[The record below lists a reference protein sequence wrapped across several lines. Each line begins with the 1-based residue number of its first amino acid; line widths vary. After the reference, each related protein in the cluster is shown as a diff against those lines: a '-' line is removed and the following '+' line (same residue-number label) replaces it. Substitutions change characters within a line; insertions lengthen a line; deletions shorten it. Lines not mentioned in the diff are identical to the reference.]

1 MICLLL
7 SWGYSRSAYSFQIQ
21 YNCKSKTIHNCKSI
35 SKIKM
40 IFLSVMIRF
49 LVTLNETCF
58 SPSINFSL
66 TLSLIIFQHI
76 ALSYD
81 IYIFFFSPSFFFY
94 LLPNSFKVIFFSVF
108 FIQCFHMFFFFF
120 KIMSN
125 EKNETIALLL
135 NIHDASSLYWFVT
148 LYVWLV
154 QIN

>member
-81 IYIFFFSPSFFFY
+81 
-94 LLPNSFKVIFFSVF
+94 
-108 FIQCFHMFFFFF
+108 FFFFF
-120 KIMSN
+120 HPRFFFIYYPTQLKLYFSLSFLYSASICFS
-125 EKNETIALLL
+125 
-135 NIHDASSLYWFVT
+135 SSLK
-148 LYVWLV
+148 L
-154 QIN
+154 

>member
-81 IYIFFFSPSFFFY
+81 IYIFFFFHPHFFFIY
-94 LLPNSFKVIFFSVF
+94 YPTHLKLYFSLSFLYSASICFS
-108 FIQCFHMFFFFF
+108 
-120 KIMSN
+120 
-125 EKNETIALLL
+125 
-135 NIHDASSLYWFVT
+135 SSLK
-148 LYVWLV
+148 L
-154 QIN
+154 

>member
-1 MICLLL
+1 MDMICLLL

-81 IYIFFFSPSFFFY
+81 FFSPSFCFIYCPTHLKLYFS
-94 LLPNSFKVIFFSVF
+94 LSFLYSASICFS
-108 FIQCFHMFFFFF
+108 
-120 KIMSN
+120 
-125 EKNETIALLL
+125 
-135 NIHDASSLYWFVT
+135 SSLK
-148 LYVWLV
+148 L
-154 QIN
+154 